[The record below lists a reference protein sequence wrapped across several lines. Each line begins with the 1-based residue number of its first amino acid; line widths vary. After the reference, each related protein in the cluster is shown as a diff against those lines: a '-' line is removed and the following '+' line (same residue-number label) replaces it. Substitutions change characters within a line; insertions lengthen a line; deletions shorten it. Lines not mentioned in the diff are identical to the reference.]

1 MLYNDLSLS
10 TVVDCADL
18 RGPGSV
24 TSKKEIFSTMKK
36 NHVTQRGFTLIELL
50 VVIAIIAILI
60 ALLLPAVQQAR
71 EAARRLSCKNNL
83 KQLGLGLHNYH
94 DTHGCFPPGYVYK
107 PGASGNQSGF
117 GWVTMILPMLDQ
129 ANLYNQF
136 DLSEPIFSN
145 VNLVPRER
153 HIPGL
158 LCPSDPISENGY
170 VEMGSSAERY
180 AMACYVANFG
190 PPDLDANQEQR
201 SGMFSRNS
209 STRSRDVIDG
219 LSNTLCVGERQN
231 GEFRNGAVHGNHF
244 EYETTWVGAV
254 REITDATDDHG
265 HMILFQT
272 GHVPNAGTS
281 DDRDVSAPHVG
292 FAQFLLGD
300 GSVRLIGSSIDFGVY
315 TALGTIAGREVI
327 GEY

>member
-1 MLYNDLSLS
+1 MKEKRI
-10 TVVDCADL
+10 L
-18 RGPGSV
+18 RG
-24 TSKKEIFSTMKK
+24 
-36 NHVTQRGFTLIELL
+36 GFTLIELL

-83 KQLGLGLHNYH
+83 KQLGIGLHNYH
-94 DTHGCFPPGYVYK
+94 DTHGCFPPGYIYK
-107 PGASGNQSGF
+107 PGTGGNQSGF
-117 GWVTMILPMLDQ
+117 GWVTMLLPMLDQ
-129 ANLYNQF
+129 ANLYDQF
-136 DLSEPIFSN
+136 DLSEPIFSA
-145 VNLVPRER
+145 VNQAARER

-158 LCPSDPISENGY
+158 LCPSDPISENGF
-170 VEMGSSAERY
+170 VEMGSATERY
-180 AMACYVANFG
+180 AMGCYVANFG

-201 SGMFSRNS
+201 TGMFSRNS
-209 STRSRDVIDG
+209 ATRSRDVTDG

-244 EYETTWVGAV
+244 EYETTWAGAV

-265 HMILFQT
+265 HMVLFQT
-272 GHVPNAGTS
+272 GHVPNASTS

-300 GSVRLIGSSIDFGVY
+300 GSVRLIGSSIDFGIY
-315 TALGTIAGREVI
+315 TALGTISGREVI

>member
-1 MLYNDLSLS
+1 
-10 TVVDCADL
+10 
-18 RGPGSV
+18 
-24 TSKKEIFSTMKK
+24 MKNK
-36 NHVTQRGFTLIELL
+36 PFVNRGFTLIELL

-83 KQLGLGLHNYH
+83 KQLGLGLHNYQE
-94 DTHGCFPPGYVYK
+94 THGCYPPGYVYK
-107 PGASGNQSGF
+107 PGTGGNQSGF
-117 GWVTMILPMLDQ
+117 GWVTMILPMIDQ

-136 DLSEPIFSN
+136 DLEEPIFSP

-153 HIPGL
+153 QIPGL
-158 LCPSDPISENGY
+158 LCPSDPVSENGFI
-170 VEMGSSAERY
+170 EMGSSAERY
-180 AMACYVANFG
+180 AMGCYVASFG
-190 PPDLDANQEQR
+190 PPDLDATQEKR
-201 SGMFSRNS
+201 AGMFSRNS
-209 STRSRDVIDG
+209 STRPRDVIDG

-231 GEFRNGAVHGNHF
+231 GVFRNGAAHGNHF
-244 EYETTWVGAV
+244 EYETTWAGAV

-272 GHVPNAGTS
+272 GHVPNNPAS

-300 GSVRLIGSSIDFGVY
+300 GSVRLIGSSIDFGLY
-315 TALGTIAGREVI
+315 SALGTIAGGEVI